1 MKIGFAVFSGTGN
14 TAYVAE
20 LLGKELRGLG
30 ATVDIRQIASTNFNI
45 IDADTTDFDPS
56 CYDLV
61 GIGHPISVSDLHH
74 LCFALQK
81 LSQMAGAGC
90 SFLSQQQIT
99 TELIMPLQRNLL
111 KSSQIKVTKLSTTF
125 SISCPAIGL

>member
-1 MKIGFAVFSGTGN
+1 MKIGIAVFSGTGN
-14 TAYVAE
+14 TAYVVE
-20 LLGKELRGLG
+20 LLGKELRSLG
-30 ATVDIRQIASTNFNI
+30 ATVDIRQIASTNM
-45 IDADTTDFDPS
+45 DADTIDFDPS

-61 GIGHPISVSDLHH
+61 GIG
-74 LCFALQK
+74 QK
-81 LSQMAGAGC
+81 LSQMAEAGC

-111 KSSQIKVTKLSTTF
+111 KSLQIKVTKLSTTF